1 MDQSTQAFMLQLIQ
15 VLLRR
20 PKKSVQNGVKPACR
34 VMTMVVVVALRTLP
48 TSVATSTAAM
58 LIASSLLVCLPRLT
72 SEIAKQQ
79 CVPITNVL
87 PYKIQRLAPAT
98 APVPLESKRY
108 RVVRFPIKLVRP
120 GPIWGAP
127 IVLMSPIHRLAHATV
142 LVPLGFKQFRAMS
155 VIIKQVTLGTIWVVR
170 AQYLAVTTALSF
182 QETKSAG
189 RKTLTFT
196 PRLPTHR
203 PSMHQRVQNGVK
215 HVQPEI
221 PMDELDPGGKVV
233 KPSPIFP
240 ISVATSKRAK

>member
-79 CVPITNVL
+79 CVPITTVL
-87 PYKIQRLAPAT
+87 PYKIHG
-98 APVPLESKRY
+98 LER
-108 RVVRFPIKLVRP
+108 
-120 GPIWGAP
+120 
-127 IVLMSPIHRLAHATV
+127 ATV
-142 LVPLGFKQFRAMS
+142 LVPLGFKQFRAIA
-155 VIIKQVTLGTIWVVR
+155 VIIKQVTPGTIWVVR

-196 PRLPTHR
+196 PRLLSLR
-203 PSMHQRVQNGVK
+203 PSMHQRV
-215 HVQPEI
+215 
-221 PMDELDPGGKVV
+221 
-233 KPSPIFP
+233 
-240 ISVATSKRAK
+240 